1 MKINSSYKM
10 TKETKRMLM
19 LVPKSDLPFMKKM
32 MIEAEIA
39 EAKAKQAK
47 IKDNSKPDLE
57 A

>member
-1 MKINSSYKM
+1 MKVNSSYKM

-19 LVPKSDLPFMKKM
+19 LVSKSDLPFMKKM

>member
-1 MKINSSYKM
+1 MKVNSGFKM
-10 TKETKRMLM
+10 SQETKRL
-19 LVPKSDLPFMKKM
+19 LSVTSKENLTFMKKLF
-32 MIEAEIA
+32 IEAEIA

>member
-1 MKINSSYKM
+1 MKVNSSYKM
-10 TKETKRMLM
+10 SKETKRLLM
-19 LVPKSDLPFMKKM
+19 TVSKSKLSFMKKM

>member
-1 MKINSSYKM
+1 VKVNSSYRM

-19 LVPKSDLPFMKKM
+19 TVPKSHLSFMKKM

>member
-1 MKINSSYKM
+1 MKVHSGFKM
-10 TKETKRMLM
+10 SQETKRMLS
-19 LVPKSDLPFMKKM
+19 VTPKENLSFMKKLF
-32 MIEAEIA
+32 IEAEIA

>member
-1 MKINSSYKM
+1 MS
-10 TKETKRMLM
+10 KETKRMLM
-19 LVPKSDLPFMKKM
+19 TVSKSQLSFMKKM

>member
-1 MKINSSYKM
+1 VKVNSSYKM
-10 TKETKRMLM
+10 SKEIKRLLM
-19 LVPKSDLPFMKKM
+19 TVSKSKLSFMKKM